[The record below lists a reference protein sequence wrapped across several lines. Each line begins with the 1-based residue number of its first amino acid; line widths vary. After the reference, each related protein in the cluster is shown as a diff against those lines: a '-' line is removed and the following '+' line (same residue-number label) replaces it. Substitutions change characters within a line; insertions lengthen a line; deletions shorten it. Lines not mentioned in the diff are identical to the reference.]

1 MASVLAYSFI
11 IYFLIYVAQD
21 RANSTLNPKKQALV
35 SLADFSLAILFGQ
48 CISGLAIFCDLANKR
63 SIGSI
68 ATLTA
73 SAFIAVIIGIYF
85 KSNNLQAAID
95 MAKSNI
101 NEIKCALNRYSRREK
116 IIIFLILLILI
127 LTSIGPITSSDVSR
141 VYAGYPLEFW
151 RVQSIYLDTLNPNQG
166 LLSIDNFAYISF
178 FREGNTWLARGF
190 VHAIALSSLCAAFIL
205 QRCKLS
211 TITALLCI
219 PIYVSFLTEGKSP
232 FLANAAIAI
241 LLITFA
247 ETKKYCRATLIIAAT
262 IIGISIKISD
272 LLVSLPVFAFLTFH
286 LIQHLRK
293 RASCK
298 WPISSKKL
306 NISSLS
312 YAIIL
317 IITAIIAISCFYIK
331 WKLTG
336 VPTYP
341 IFTRFFQPNSSEHLF
356 LFEDSVR
363 QYKRSILMP
372 LTLFIPT
379 SLGLIGTVIGPYT
392 GYHIL
397 QNLLKAFK
405 SKSIFYR
412 NICLVGAF
420 QILLMLLLGQ
430 GRADYYFTPIAIIL
444 YAGSKF
450 KQVANKK
457 NGQNRNKFVFFLLV
471 SQLALFLAVTL
482 GSIFITAS
490 ATRTYDYTMK
500 KYAYGYN
507 THHMLKNHLSTSSG
521 NSLDLRNNRALIYEQ
536 ADLIP
541 FGLVKSKFCD
551 KFNLLS
557 ECLIDN
563 NIKTAIGSSAD
574 EISTILKP
582 YNIHV
587 NNEECSSLKSNIGSR
602 NPFNRKES
610 MISICSINYANK
622 K

>member
-1 MASVLAYSFI
+1 MASVLTYSFI

-21 RANSTLNPKKQALV
+21 RANCTLNPKKQALV

-63 SIGSI
+63 PIGSI

-73 SAFIAVIIGIYF
+73 SAFIVLIIGIYF
-85 KSNNLQAAID
+85 KSNSLQAAID
-95 MAKSNI
+95 TIKSNI
-101 NEIKCALNRYSRREK
+101 YEIKCASNRYSRREK
-116 IIIFLILLILI
+116 IIIFCIFLLLI
-127 LTSIGPITSSDVSR
+127 LTSIGPITSSDASR

-151 RVQSIYLDTLNPNQG
+151 RTQSIYLDTINPNQG

-205 QRCKLS
+205 QRCKFS
-211 TITALLCI
+211 TISALLCM

-232 FLANAAIAI
+232 FLANTTIAI

-247 ETKKYCRATLIIAAT
+247 ETKKYCRATLIVAAT
-262 IIGISIKISD
+262 IIGTSIKISD
-272 LLVSLPVFAFLTFH
+272 LLVSLPVFTFLTFH
-286 LIQHLRK
+286 LIQRLRK
-293 RASCK
+293 YGSHK
-298 WPISSKKL
+298 TLISSKKPT
-306 NISSLS
+306 ISSLS
-312 YAIIL
+312 YALIL

-341 IFTRFFQPNSSEHLF
+341 IFTRFFQPNASDNLF

-363 QYKRSILMP
+363 QYKRSVLMP
-372 LTLFIPT
+372 LTLIFPT

-397 QNLLKAFK
+397 QNLLKALK

-412 NICLVGAF
+412 NICLVGLS

-450 KQVANKK
+450 KPVANIK
-457 NGQNRNKFVFFLLV
+457 NGQNRSKIVFFLLV

-482 GSIFITAS
+482 GTIFITAS
-490 ATRTYDYTMK
+490 ATWTYDYTMK

-521 NSLDLRNNRALIYEQ
+521 NSLDLRNNRAFIYEQ

-541 FGLVKSKFCD
+541 FGLAKSRFCD
-551 KFNLLS
+551 KFNSLS

-563 NIKTAIGSSAD
+563 NIKIAIGNSAG
-574 EISTILKP
+574 EMSNILKP
-582 YNIHV
+582 YNMHI
-587 NNEECSSLKSNIGSR
+587 NNEECSSLKSNVGSR

-610 MISICSINYANK
+610 VISTCPINFTNK